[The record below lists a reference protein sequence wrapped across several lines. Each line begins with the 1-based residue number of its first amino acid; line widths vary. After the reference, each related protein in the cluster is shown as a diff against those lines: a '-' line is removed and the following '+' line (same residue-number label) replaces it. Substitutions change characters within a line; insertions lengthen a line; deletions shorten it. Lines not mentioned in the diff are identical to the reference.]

1 MTVPKESVICC
12 HQLVPAQMK
21 DSLTQNA
28 MKPET
33 TVRAQVLE
41 NALVGSFP
49 VARHI
54 VVTVTVVL
62 ISLITILVSTG

>member
-1 MTVPKESVICC
+1 MR
-12 HQLVPAQMK
+12 

-33 TVRAQVLE
+33 TTRVQVLE
-41 NALVGSFP
+41 KAFVGSFP
-49 VARHI
+49 VARHF